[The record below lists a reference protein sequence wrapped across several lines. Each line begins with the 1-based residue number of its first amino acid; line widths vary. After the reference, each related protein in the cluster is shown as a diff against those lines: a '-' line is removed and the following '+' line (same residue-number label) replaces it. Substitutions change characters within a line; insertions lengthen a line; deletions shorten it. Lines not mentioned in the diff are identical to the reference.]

1 MSYAAIN
8 DVTRGIRMLLH
19 SQLVRV
25 SSSAVVSL
33 LPPGDALPQVSGVNL
48 YLYRVTE
55 SPFTKNQPWPGDR
68 MTRPSDRPALGL
80 QLHYLLTPL
89 GTQPTDASFSE
100 GDDAHTMLGLA
111 MLTLQEHPV
120 LNDVHLPALPASG
133 GLNETTGFDSDAL
146 LPDYLLNSYEK
157 IKIMLAPA
165 GIEELS
171 KIWATINQPFR
182 LSVAYE
188 ISLVEI
194 TPTTPPPVQGGI
206 VLRTGLELALRNGF
220 EFYFETD
227 RDSSTITAY
236 FRAPQLDGT
245 PQPDLA
251 IQFGDQNNLR
261 SFAAHLTGQ
270 RPLAVKIEQID
281 VTQNSVNTAQGS
293 DVQMTKLGANDA
305 NALVGGPLGNL
316 VTPKDAQAQML
327 VLGPPTSDA
336 TEMQTIAQ
344 AVRDEASWF
353 ITARGEINSDA
364 YQAVLRPHRLVQ
376 VKGAGKAHSG
386 KYHVTHVVHDLK
398 GDGTYTQSFEARLNA
413 RDVDR
418 SEQFGGAG
426 LGLPIA
432 GL

>member
-1 MSYAAIN
+1 MAQKAFQIAFDGTPVEQDFYGDI
-8 DVTRGIRMLLH
+8 
-19 SQLVRV
+19 
-25 SSSAVVSL
+25 VSL
-33 LPPGDALPQVSGVNL
+33 RVEENTSTANTFHLQLATTLADDGSWNYLDDDRLALFVKVSIKVGFTGGSVLAGTLGAVSG
-48 YLYRVTE
+48 
-55 SPFTKNQPWPGDR
+55 
-68 MTRPSDRPALGL
+68 ALGGGGNDGL
-80 QLHYLLTPL
+80 VSVFDGYVTSVNFDV
-89 GTQPTDASFSE
+89 GSE
-100 GDDAHTMLGLA
+100 PGNSRIEVGGMDTS
-111 MLTLQEHPV
+111 V
-120 LNDVHLPALPASG
+120 LMSLEEKVAIWKDMS
-133 GLNETTGFDSDAL
+133 DSDIVQQIVSC
-146 LPDYLLNSYEK
+146 Y
-157 IKIMLAPA
+157 
-165 GIEELS
+165 G
-171 KIWATINQPFR
+171 
-182 LSVAYE
+182 VA
-188 ISLVEI
+188 IQADS
-194 TPTTPPPVQGGI
+194 TPTVHQENDTTIVQRGSDI
-206 VLRTGLELALRNGF
+206 QFVRELALRNGL

-281 VTQNSVNTAQGS
+281 VTQNGVNTAQAS

-398 GDGTYTQSFEARLNA
+398 GDGTYTQSFEARRNA